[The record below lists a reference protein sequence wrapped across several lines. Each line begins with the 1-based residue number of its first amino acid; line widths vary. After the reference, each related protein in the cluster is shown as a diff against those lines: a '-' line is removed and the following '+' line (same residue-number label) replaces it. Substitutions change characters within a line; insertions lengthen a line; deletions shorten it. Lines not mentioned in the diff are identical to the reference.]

1 MSIQECP
8 LFKQQFGAYSSM
20 WSARLGRV
28 RGDTACTLSLLVK
41 AKKRAEKA
49 SIKHWE
55 AAQGPVNPAGELI
68 GKHHCRP
75 ESEERRAQVWAA
87 IAKVYEMKI
96 LEHRVRSAPLSAGA
110 PEWSPSAQW

>member
-41 AKKRAEKA
+41 AKKRAAEA
-49 SIKHWE
+49 SIKHWD
-55 AAQGPVNPAGELI
+55 AACGRVNTAGELI
-68 GKHHCRP
+68 GMHHCRP
-75 ESEERRAQVWAA
+75 ESEEHRARVWAA
-87 IAKVYEMKI
+87 IAKFYERKVT
-96 LEHRVRSAPLSAGA
+96 EYRVLCSPLRASAS
-110 PEWSPSAQW
+110 

>member
-8 LFKQQFGAYSSM
+8 LFKVQLGTYSFM
-20 WSARLGRV
+20 WTARLERV
-28 RGDTACTLSLLVK
+28 RGDTDSTLLLLVK
-41 AKKRAEKA
+41 AKNRAEKA
-49 SIKHWE
+49 SIRHWN

-96 LEHRVRSAPLSAGA
+96 LEHRVRSARLSATA
-110 PEWSPSAQW
+110 REWSPSAQW

>member
-1 MSIQECP
+1 MSIQECQ
-8 LFKQQFGAYSSM
+8 LFKQQFLAYSSM

-28 RGDTACTLSLLVK
+28 RGDTAGTLSLLVK

-55 AAQGPVNPAGELI
+55 VAQGPVNPAGELI

-75 ESEERRAQVWAA
+75 ETEESKAQVWKA
-87 IAKVYEMKI
+87 IAKVYEMKV
-96 LEHRVRSAPLSAGA
+96 LDERVRSAPLSANA
-110 PEWSPSAQW
+110 RKWTPSAQW